1 MKKSILILWLS
12 LMTICAYGQS
22 ARLVHGCVHGKGKAP
37 IEGATISTVQGDFI
51 CKSDASGQF
60 QASTKSYITQI
71 KVSCEGF
78 GSQIV
83 NLDGS
88 YLIVNLSGRTPQAK
102 RSLGPV
108 KRGYE
113 QEISITNQY
122 FLQCESM
129 MLNANYIGG
138 YRFSPHL
145 FLGLGTGVDINILS
159 ALGSADF
166 NFIGE
171 EYRYAFIRYSPVTI
185 PIYAHL
191 RVYASKK
198 RCAPFFG
205 FSGGMRITTERLAVG
220 DVEANRS
227 PIHAMAEV
235 SAGLN
240 IRCSNKFAFN
250 IQVGFPFG
258 TSDAYDRVTESV
270 VMEFELGYTARIG
283 FVF

>member
-22 ARLVHGCVHGKGKAP
+22 ARLVHGCVHGKGKVP

-88 YLIVNLSGRTPQAK
+88 YLIVNLSGRTPQTK
-102 RSLGPV
+102 RSLELV

-113 QEISITNQY
+113 QEISITNQG
-122 FLQCESM
+122 FLQSESI

-138 YRFSPHL
+138 YRFSPQL

-159 ALGSADF
+159 ALDSADF
-166 NFIGE
+166 NIIDRDE

-220 DVEANRS
+220 EVEANRS
-227 PIHAMAEV
+227 PTIFFIKIKLSQIIYNHRFDRQFRPLIFIV
-235 SAGLN
+235 YSLK
-240 IRCSNKFAFN
+240 IFISSNNEIEPSF
-250 IQVGFPFG
+250 
-258 TSDAYDRVTESV
+258 
-270 VMEFELGYTARIG
+270 
-283 FVF
+283 